1 MSPTR
6 FFSYL
11 QFLLR
16 YAKIFLKLK
25 SFKNVEM
32 GKTKRTTLQS
42 FENATLPLK
51 KKSRKELLIFLRFL
65 ASDNSLEAYTI
76 RCRIM
81 NIIGKDDVAQFEKL
95 VNRRDFLLKK
105 MRRGQK
111 LTDKEENLIETVGG
125 LLSEH

>member
-1 MSPTR
+1 
-6 FFSYL
+6 
-11 QFLLR
+11 
-16 YAKIFLKLK
+16 
-25 SFKNVEM
+25 
-32 GKTKRTTLQS
+32 
-42 FENATLPLK
+42 
-51 KKSRKELLIFLRFL
+51 
-65 ASDNSLEAYTI
+65 
-76 RCRIM
+76 M